1 MHGGQLSV
9 FAASFL
15 AAKSEDVTCLS
26 EYYMGRAGFRS
37 VPLSPLVYT
46 PIAHRPDWFWKQI
59 FQMRG
64 IDPESVKSGY
74 TEAWLDF
81 LFAGAQEALTLCSIQ
96 GGRYWDSVL
105 DVRKVYDL
113 ARASE
118 KSAFAGRL
126 AAVFGIKLAYA
137 RDQLP
142 PHLRLSICAPAS
154 CTEDQVIQGIFPLAA
169 DMLMGERLQ
178 RMLGNASLRDVVVA
192 DEVAGWHDFDI
203 DFAIVGVDRCG
214 TTSLRKNMELH
225 PDVVIK
231 GDGEETILSYELAN
245 RLLPLKA
252 QVELRTP

>member
-142 PHLRLSICAPAS
+142 PHLRLSICAHGS
-154 CTEDQVIQGIFPLAA
+154 LISRLGAA
-169 DMLMGERLQ
+169 
-178 RMLGNASLRDVVVA
+178 
-192 DEVAGWHDFDI
+192 
-203 DFAIVGVDRCG
+203 
-214 TTSLRKNMELH
+214 
-225 PDVVIK
+225 
-231 GDGEETILSYELAN
+231 
-245 RLLPLKA
+245 
-252 QVELRTP
+252 